1 MFGSLT
7 GVSTGAAYLTLF
19 SFVLIES
26 GIPVGLLLPGDS
38 LLFGAGLLAANPRSG
53 VAFWPVILLVTVAGV
68 LGDTVGYEI
77 GRRAGRPWL
86 MNRDGW
92 LGARHVDRAEAFT
105 KRFGWAALVLARF
118 TPWVRSFVP
127 VISGIGRMRY
137 LVFVAANLVGAF
149 AWALS
154 IVGLGYYAYHV
165 PWLRNVAFAL
175 TGAGIVFA
183 LAVIV
188 VQLVGRWRR
197 IRRGRVHDHDR
208 L

>member
-7 GVSTGAAYLTLF
+7 GVSTGAAYIILF

-38 LLFGAGLLAANPRSG
+38 LLFGAGLLAANPDSG
-53 VAFWPVILLVTVAGV
+53 ISFWPVVALVTVGGT
-68 LGDTVGYEI
+68 LGDIVGYAI

-127 VISGIGRMRY
+127 VISGIGRMKY
-137 LVFVAANLVGAF
+137 LVFTLTNVVGAF
-149 AWALS
+149 AWAMS
-154 IVGLGYYAYHV
+154 VVGLGYYAYHV
-165 PWLRNVAFAL
+165 PWLRNVAIGL
-175 TGAGIVFA
+175 TAAGIAFA
-183 LAVIV
+183 VAVIA
-188 VQLVGRWRR
+188 VQLVGRARR
-197 IRRGRVHDHDR
+197 KRRGQVQSRDE

>member
-7 GVSTGAAYLTLF
+7 GVSTGAAYLILF

-38 LLFGAGLLAANPRSG
+38 LLYGAGLLAANPQSG
-53 VAFWPVILLVTVAGV
+53 VAFWPVILIVTVAGV

-105 KRFGWAALVLARF
+105 KRFGWAALVFARF

-175 TGAGIVFA
+175 TGVGIVFA